1 MVNGKFNLYNYFVK
15 KLFSFFVLFFFL
27 SLALASTVHA
37 QESSPTSYDITYK
50 IREDGS
56 TNVLFNI
63 SIENTT
69 VNYYTSSYALEVGF
83 EDIRNILASDTNGAI
98 EPAVSKTNLGQQ
110 IKLNFNS
117 RVVGKGNKLI
127 FNLSF
132 DTNDIAKNQGN
143 IWEINIP
150 GLSEKKGYDVFD
162 VHVKVPVSFG
172 NPIYVKPE
180 TAINDLNFTKEEL
193 GKSGISVTFGD
204 SQIYSFNLKYHI
216 KNSNLFPIK
225 TEITLPPTTNYQDI
239 LIDDITPK
247 PLNVQKDKDG
257 NWLATY
263 FLMPSEKRHIFVK
276 GKARL
281 ALYPKKQALSKS
293 EQIEYL
299 KERPYW
305 NISDN
310 KIKKLAKDLK
320 TPNAI
325 YEYVARTLT
334 YDFSRITTDK
344 PRLGALDVLNNPSS
358 AVCMEFTDLFIAL
371 SRAAGIPA
379 REVDGFAYTQN
390 SKQRPLSLVKDVLH
404 AWPEYYD
411 FEKQTWVMIDPT
423 WGNTTGGVDYFNT
436 LDFDHLAFVIRGVN
450 SEYPVPAGGYKFAGF
465 ENSKDVNVDFADTFE
480 EINPSIDIKLDMP
493 SKFFSIMPVT
503 GNIILINKKSVLFP
517 SQILTIRTDSLDPKE
532 RNIKTEEIP
541 PYGTIKIPVVF
552 QKTSFFDI
560 KKAIIEFRIN
570 DKAIYQTV
578 DISPLNF
585 LSFLKF
591 NK

>member
-1 MVNGKFNLYNYFVK
+1 MK
-15 KLFSFFVLFFFL
+15 KLLSFFVLFFFL
-27 SLALASTVHA
+27 LLISASATRA
-37 QESSPTSYDITYK
+37 QENSPTSYDITYK
-50 IREDGS
+50 IKEDGS
-56 TNVLFNI
+56 VNVLFKI
-63 SIENTT
+63 GIENTT
-69 VNYYTSSYALEVGF
+69 SNYYTSSYTLEVGF
-83 EDIRNILASDTNGAI
+83 EDMTNIAASDANGAI
-98 EPAVSKTNLGQQ
+98 APEISKTNLGQQ

-117 RVVGKGNKLI
+117 RVVGKGNKLN

-132 DTNDIAKNQGN
+132 DTRDIAKKQGN

-150 GLSEKKGYDVFD
+150 GLSEKKGYDAFD
-162 VHVKVPVSFG
+162 VRVKVPPVFG

-180 TAINDLNFTKEEL
+180 TALNDLNFTKEEL
-193 GKSGISVTFGD
+193 GKSGISITFGN

-225 TEITLPPTTNYQDI
+225 TEIALPPTTNYQDV
-239 LIDDITPK
+239 LIEDINPK
-247 PLNVQKDKDG
+247 PLNVKKDKDG

-263 FLMPSEKRHIFVK
+263 FLMPSEKRHVFVK
-276 GKARL
+276 GKAKL
-281 ALYPKKQALSKS
+281 ALYPKKQALSQS

-299 KERPYW
+299 KEKPYW
-305 NISDN
+305 KISN
-310 KIKKLAKDLK
+310 EKIIKLAKDLK
-320 TPNAI
+320 TPGAI
-325 YEYVARTLT
+325 YEYVARSLT

-344 PRLGALDVLNNPSS
+344 PRLGAVDVLNNPTS
-358 AVCMEFTDLFIAL
+358 AVCMEFTDLFITL

-411 FEKQTWVMIDPT
+411 FKKQTWIMIDPT

-436 LDFDHLAFVIRGVN
+436 LDFDHFAFVIRGIS

-465 ENSKDVNVDFADTFE
+465 ENSKDVNVGFTDIFE
-480 EINPSIDIKLDMP
+480 DINPSIDIQLDMQN
-493 SKFFSIMPVT
+493 KFFSLMPVT
-503 GNIILINKKSVLFP
+503 GNITLINKKSVMFP

-532 RNIKTEEIP
+532 RNITTEEIP
-541 PYGTIKIPVVF
+541 PNGTIKIPVVF
-552 QKTSFFDI
+552 EKGSFFDI

-570 DKAIYQTV
+570 DKAIYQTI

-585 LSFLKF
+585 FSLFKF